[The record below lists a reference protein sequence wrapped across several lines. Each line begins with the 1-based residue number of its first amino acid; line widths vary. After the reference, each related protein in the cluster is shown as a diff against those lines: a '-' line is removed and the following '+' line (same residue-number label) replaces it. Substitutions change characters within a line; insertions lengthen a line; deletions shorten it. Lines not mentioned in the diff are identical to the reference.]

1 LNVGNDEHGPAGV
14 EERRLDDQP
23 IKGGLLRLRLTKD
36 RQVEPA
42 RKTGENRGS
51 RRNGRIKHMRF
62 RGNACAP

>member
-1 LNVGNDEHGPAGV
+1 MYGNDQHGPAGV

-42 RKTGENRGS
+42 RKTGENPGAVATAVS
-51 RRNGRIKHMRF
+51 SI
-62 RGNACAP
+62 CASAAMPALA